1 MAKLLKSTYFKIVEK
16 LSRSLLINSTVFLK
30 LSPKL
35 SKFDATSSN
44 IQGISLLIKGM
55 YLVVEDIN
63 TLAKVVTVLPPIF
76 SSSLFINLFIKSFD
90 DKFKILDVVIL

>member
-1 MAKLLKSTYFKIVEK
+1 
-16 LSRSLLINSTVFLK
+16 
-30 LSPKL
+30 
-35 SKFDATSSN
+35 
-44 IQGISLLIKGM
+44 M

-63 TLAKVVTVLPPIF
+63 TLAKVVTVLPPIC